1 MGDFMKCPFCEET
14 LIEGDMRCPG
24 GGSLVIDFD
33 YLENMEKMEEKYSKV
48 SLLELSKEKLTFEEI
63 ITMYTFIERAD
74 HHGGDGE
81 VSDGSGRNGTFLNLS
96 KQLKEMRNSGR

>member
-1 MGDFMKCPFCEET
+1 MKCPFCGGN
-14 LIEGDMRCPG
+14 LIEGDLRCPNCRRM
-24 GGSLVIDFD
+24 VIDFD
-33 YLENMEKMEEKYSKV
+33 YLENMAKMEEKYSKV
-48 SLLELSKEKLTFEEI
+48 DLFELSQEKLTFEEI

-81 VSDGSGRNGTFLNLS
+81 VSDGSSRNGTFSNLS

>member
-1 MGDFMKCPFCEET
+1 MKCPFCGET
-14 LIEGDMRCPG
+14 LIEGDMRCPSC
-24 GGSLVIDFD
+24 GSLVIDFD
-33 YLENMEKMEEKYSKV
+33 YLENMEKMEKKYSKV

-81 VSDGSGRNGTFLNLS
+81 VSDGCGQDGTFSNLS
-96 KQLKEMRNSGR
+96 KQLKEMRKSKG

>member
-1 MGDFMKCPFCEET
+1 MKCPFCDEN
-14 LIEGDMRCPG
+14 LIEGDLRCPNCR
-24 GGSLVIDFD
+24 SLAMDFD

-48 SLLELSKEKLTFEEI
+48 SLLDLSKEKLTFEEI
-63 ITMYTFIERAD
+63 ITMYTFIERVD

-81 VSDGSGRNGTFLNLS
+81 VSDECGQDGTFSNLS